1 MRPASGGGT
10 KDGESC
16 QKTSWRPVI
25 SNATQTPIQSK
36 HCRQDGEKGQGVEC
50 RRGCALA
57 AADSRLDCPAG
68 KNSWRLLRYEVV
80 ASGRITAS
88 TVGREAIR
96 EMSRRL
102 SSVISEPDQQDN
114 HRGHGQ
120 VVDLL

>member
-1 MRPASGGGT
+1 MRRKLLSRVSIVDRTA
-10 KDGESC
+10 K
-16 QKTSWRPVI
+16 
-25 SNATQTPIQSK
+25 
-36 HCRQDGEKGQGVEC
+36 KG
-50 RRGCALA
+50 RGSSAGAVALA